1 MFSAQLKPTDKIPA
15 SKILLFVA
23 GSVLVC
29 LLIAMALVA
38 GGQVQKAQLRQAS
51 QASLQAAVANCL
63 ESQQVSVIRDCA
75 HLALSPTTTDPESV
89 LPSPHTA
96 NNGTGSQGL
105 SFLTLFKRY

>member
-1 MFSAQLKPTDKIPA
+1 MFSAQLKPIEKISA
-15 SKILLFVA
+15 NKMLLLVA
-23 GSVLVC
+23 GLVLVC

-38 GGQVQKAQLRQAS
+38 NGQVQKAQLRQAS

-96 NNGTGSQGL
+96 NNETRTQGL
-105 SFLTLFKRY
+105 SLLTLFKRY